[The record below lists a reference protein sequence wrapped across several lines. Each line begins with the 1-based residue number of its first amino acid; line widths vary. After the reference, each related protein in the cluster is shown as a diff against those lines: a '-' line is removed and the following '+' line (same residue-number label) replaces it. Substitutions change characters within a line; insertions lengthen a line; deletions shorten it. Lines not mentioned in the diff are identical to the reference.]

1 MEQSRVGEREE
12 RKGWR
17 SVRHMYMKLPTRLH
31 VGDSEGV
38 REQHREGG

>member
-1 MEQSRVGEREE
+1 MEERREGERKE

-17 SVRHMYMKLPTRLH
+17 SVQHMYMKLPTRLH

-38 REQHREGG
+38 REQHRGGG